1 MRAWLP
7 ISLVSTAFVCATAS
21 ARVPVQRTRFELPS
35 SNGHG
40 AIIFELD
47 DARRITQ
54 FREHPYAVEEPQ
66 LDPDGEEIWNGS
78 GFAAVHTRDLLFD
91 AYFGVRT
98 TDGAVWLPSTPADL
112 DASGYLG
119 FDDAPGGTGIVSLV
133 QQHGALIATT
143 HAFAPMD
150 LPHAGFVMVLELHN
164 DGNVP
169 LVGVQAFSLQNFHL
183 GPGRP
188 ASSFAVGQD
197 NGSTGETLE
206 HDLTGGDARFAER
219 GFAGVVVARAL
230 ADIEHYGTSE
240 DGDPYST
247 VIDGQDLED
256 NPPNPSA
263 VDDAVGAW
271 QFDVGTL
278 DPGETAWIGVA
289 VTHWGDPF
297 AGDEVDGWLTEWID
311 DRDPAQIVADE
322 RSGWAELH
330 ASLVAPQTDAYEAM
344 VLRQSVAMLRMGQ
357 VRESDVY
364 LREWLDQDGVQR
376 RTRLPELEDPA
387 QLPAVVTHRGTGAM
401 LASLPPGNWTY
412 AWIRDGAYAIAAM
425 ARMGMSTQA
434 RDGLE
439 FYLTAEAGRFVD
451 WQELEGYDM
460 PPYQISLVRYQ
471 GFGVEETDFNEFGP
485 NLELDGFGLFLWAL
499 ASYVDSSGDVGF
511 AEDRWPVVSE
521 RVADVLVALI
531 EPSTGLLRPDS
542 SIWETHWNGRERH
555 WAYTNIVAVRG
566 LCDAS
571 QLAEQV
577 GDRERA
583 DTYRETAVALRTAI
597 AEQLRDG
604 DGALASN
611 TEELATGGGHFDAS
625 VLDAIAMGLF
635 DPTEST
641 ASATLAALDTA
652 LLVDASEVGWSRN
665 DDRFDHGGGE
675 DLSPWGSDYD
685 SAEWVVTDLRGA
697 IATRAAGDAAR
708 SDAIL
713 QWVTAQSFANY
724 GMIAETYDEA
734 LGTYKFNT
742 PMLGFGAGAYALALL
757 NRDGLAVDPA
767 CGAFFEGGGTD
778 DTGTGSDTSETTASG
793 GDETSA
799 PDTGSGDATASATAS
814 ATEGATASAT
824 ISATLGDDDT
834 GDDETTDGAG
844 ADTDGGCGC
853 RTDRSASGLGSS
865 GWLVLFGLGLLRRR
879 RTLVATL
886 LAAACGGESA
896 RDNQDETGNDD
907 VMTTIEPTSTMTMT
921 TTATDDT
928 TVTTTMSPDTSGTDD
943 DSSTGDPTGGTE
955 VDVCPTAFEYADGN
969 GIAAVRISGEWQG
982 FDLPTATSLEQ
993 DGDTWRGTI
1002 DLAPGLHAYKVV
1014 VDDADSTDWIL
1025 DPAQG
1030 RRKYVDDVEN
1040 SAVLVPDCNLPTLVV
1055 DEHAVTR
1062 PSAGAGEITASLRYV
1077 DGAPGDGAQTEAF
1090 TATLRHDFDERPL
1103 TADELVV
1110 DPDSGDA
1117 TLAIGDLDDGKYTI
1131 VVTAVDRG
1139 GRSSTPLR
1147 LPVWVEAEP
1156 FDWRD
1161 AVIYMVMI
1169 DRFKNGDAGNDPG
1182 PTPNADPR
1190 GDFFGG
1196 DFEGV
1201 REAIEDGSLDAL
1213 GVRAI
1218 WLSPFHENPEP
1229 AYLASDGVHFVT
1241 GYHGYW
1247 PIEGRTVDARL
1258 GGEAALREMVAAAHA
1273 HGIRILQDYVI
1284 NHVHEDHTYVA
1295 QHPEWFRTGCV
1306 CGTPG
1311 CDWTA
1316 NALECTFTEY
1326 LPDIDHRV
1334 PEANAAFVDDAV
1346 WWLDTFDLDGLRV
1359 DAVKHVEEAATRNL
1373 AAAVREGFE
1382 TAGTRY
1388 FLMGETA
1395 MGWNDCPDPCN
1406 DENYGTISRY
1416 VGPHGLDGQFDFVL
1430 YHGVSY
1436 RVFAYGDNGMLHA
1449 DYWFDHGQS
1458 KWPDGA
1464 VMTPYIGSHDTARF
1478 ATIADYRGQD
1488 PAHDRGIPGNQWSNT
1503 AVAPGDGEP
1512 YRRARVAFAWLLGLP
1527 GAPLMYYGDEYGQWG
1542 GSDPNNRLMWRDQD
1556 DLSADESDTLA
1567 FVRELGQA
1575 RQEVLA
1581 LRRGDYLS
1589 LGATEDTLVF
1599 ARHVGPGDAAIVAL
1613 TRAGTEQQIEV
1624 DVVQLGLDPGT
1635 MLDDVLGGAGAT
1647 VDGGGDVTI
1656 TVPAGGAVILVP

>member
-1 MRAWLP
+1 MRVSFAVS
-7 ISLVSTAFVCATAS
+7 SLATALLCTS
-21 ARVPVQRTRFELPS
+21 VAAQVPVQRTRFELPS

-40 AIIFELD
+40 ALLVDLD
-47 DARRITQ
+47 DTRRVTQ
-54 FREHPYAVEEPQ
+54 FREHPYAAEEPQ
-66 LDPDGEEIWNGS
+66 LDAAGEEIWNGS
-78 GFAAVHTRDLLFD
+78 GFAAVHTRDVLFD

-98 TDGAVWLPSTPADL
+98 SDGSVWLPSLAVDL

-119 FDDAPGGTGIVSLV
+119 VDDDATGGTGIVTIV
-133 QQHGALIATT
+133 QQHGALVATT
-143 HAFAPMD
+143 HAFMPMD
-150 LPHAGFVMVLELHN
+150 LPHAGFVMALELRN
-164 DGNVP
+164 DGNTP
-169 LVGVQAFSLQNFHL
+169 LTNVQAFSLHNFHL
-183 GPGRP
+183 GSGRP
-188 ASSFAVGQD
+188 ASSFDVGQD
-197 NGSTGETLE
+197 NGSNGETLE
-206 HDLTGGDARFAER
+206 HTQGRFDER
-219 GFAGVVVARAL
+219 GFAGVVVTRAL
-230 ADIEHYGTSE
+230 APVDRFGTTE
-240 DGDPYST
+240 GDDPYLT
-247 VIDGQDLED
+247 VAGGADLLD
-256 NPPNPSA
+256 NPPNAAA

-271 QFDVGTL
+271 QYDVGTL
-278 DPGETAWIGVA
+278 DPGETAWVGIVA
-289 VTHWGDPF
+289 AHWGDPF
-297 AGDEVDGWLTEWID
+297 AQAEVDGWLTEWID
-311 DRDPAQIVADE
+311 DRDVEQIVADE
-322 RSGWAELH
+322 RSGWADFH
-330 ASLVAPQTDAYEAM
+330 AGLTPPTGDAYESM
-344 VLRQSVAMLRMGQ
+344 VVRQSAAMLRMGQ

-364 LREWLDQDGVQR
+364 LRQWLDQDGVVR
-376 RTRLPELEDPA
+376 RTRLPTLDDPA
-387 QLPAVVTHRGTGAM
+387 ELPGTVTHRGTGAV

-425 ARMGMSTQA
+425 ARLGMDTQA
-434 RDGLE
+434 RDGLQ
-439 FYLTAEAGRFVD
+439 FYLEAEAGRFAD

-471 GFGVEETDFNEFGP
+471 GFGVEETDFNDFGP

-499 ASYVDSSGDVGF
+499 ATYVDTSGDLAFV
-511 AEDRWPVVSE
+511 EDAWPVVSE
-521 RVADVLVALI
+521 RVADVIVAMV

-555 WAYTNIVAVRG
+555 WAYTNIVAARG
-566 LCDAS
+566 LCDAA
-571 QLAEQV
+571 QLAEQL
-577 GDRERA
+577 GDRTRA
-583 DTYRETAVALRTAI
+583 DGYRETAIALRTAI

-604 DGALASN
+604 DGAIASN
-611 TEELATGGGHFDAS
+611 TEELATGSGHVDAA

-635 DPTEST
+635 DPTAET
-641 ASATLAALDTA
+641 AIATLAALDAA
-652 LLVDASEVGWSRN
+652 LLAEAGEVGWSRN

-697 IATRAAGDAAR
+697 IATRAAGDTDR

-713 QWVTAQSFANY
+713 QWVTAQSFTNF
-724 GMIAETYDEA
+724 GMVAETYDEVD
-734 LGTYKFNT
+734 GTYKFNT
-742 PMLGFGAGAYALALL
+742 PMLGFGAGAYTLALL
-757 NRDGLAVDPA
+757 HRDGLAVDAA
-767 CGAFFEGGGTD
+767 CGEFFEGGGGDETGD
-778 DTGTGSDTSETTASG
+778 TGDTGDTSASGSDDTSSPDTGTGT
-793 GDETSA
+793 
-799 PDTGSGDATASATAS
+799 ATADDTATA
-814 ATEGATASAT
+814 GAT
-824 ISATLGDDDT
+824 ISATLGDETSSDD
-834 GDDETTDGAG
+834 TTDGSG
-844 ADTDGGCGC
+844 ANEGGGCGC
-853 RTDRSASGLGSS
+853 RTDSRSSS
-865 GWLVLFGLGLLRRR
+865 TGWLALFGLGLVRRR
-879 RTLVATL
+879 RRL
-886 LAAACGGESA
+886 LAAAVLATACGGDTTREVG
-896 RDNQDETGNDD
+896 DDTTGDD
-907 VMTTIEPTSTMTMT
+907 TMTTIEPTTLTSSATADTSVST
-921 TTATDDT
+921 TD
-928 TVTTTMSPDTSGTDD
+928 SADTSGTDD

-955 VDVCPTAFEYADGN
+955 VEVCPTAFAYADGN
-969 GIAAVRISGEWQG
+969 GISAVRIAGEWQG
-982 FDLPTATSLEQ
+982 FDLPTAVALEQ
-993 DGDTWRGTI
+993 DGDAWRGTI

-1014 VDDADSTDWIL
+1014 VDDGSGTQWLL
-1025 DPAQG
+1025 DPGQG

-1040 SAVLVPDCNLPTLVV
+1040 SAVLVPDCNLPSFVV
-1055 DEHAVTR
+1055 EDSAAVR
-1062 PSAGAGEITASLRYV
+1062 PSAGAGEITATLRYV
-1077 DGAPGDGAQTEAF
+1077 DGAPGDGPEVDAF
-1090 TATLRHDFDERPL
+1090 TAVLRHDFDERTL
-1103 TADELVV
+1103 TSDELVV
-1110 DPDSGDA
+1110 DAESGDV
-1117 TLAIGDLDDGKYTI
+1117 TIAIGDLDDGKYTI

-1147 LPVWVEAEP
+1147 LPIWIEAEA

-1161 AVIYMVMI
+1161 AVVYMVMT
-1169 DRFKNGDAGNDPG
+1169 DRFANGDASNDPD

-1190 GDFFGG
+1190 GDFLGG
-1196 DFEGV
+1196 DFDGV
-1201 REAIEDGSLDAL
+1201 RAAIEDGSLDAL

-1229 AYLASDGVHFVT
+1229 AFLASDGVHFVT

-1247 PIEGRTVDARL
+1247 PIDGRAVDARL
-1258 GGEAALREMVAAAHA
+1258 GGEAALRDMVAAAHA

-1295 QHPEWFRTGCV
+1295 EHPDWFRTGCV

-1311 CDWTA
+1311 CDWTV

-1346 WWLDTFDLDGLRV
+1346 WWLDSFDLDGLRV

-1382 TAGTRY
+1382 AAGTRY

-1406 DENYGTISRY
+1406 DENYATISRY

-1478 ATIADYRGQD
+1478 ASIADYRGQD
-1488 PAHDRGIPGNQWSNT
+1488 PAHDRGIPGNQWDNI
-1503 AVAPGDGEP
+1503 AVAPSDGEP
-1512 YRRARVAFAWLLGLP
+1512 YRRARIAFAWLLGLP
-1527 GAPLMYYGDEYGQWG
+1527 GAPLLYYGDEYGQWG
-1542 GSDPNNRLMWRDQD
+1542 GSDPNNRLMWRSD
-1556 DLSADESDTLA
+1556 DALSDDEADTLA

-1575 RQEVLA
+1575 RRDVFA
-1581 LRRGDYLS
+1581 LRRGEYLS

-1613 TRAGTEQQIEV
+1613 TRAGTDQQIEV

-1635 MLDDVLGGAGAT
+1635 VLDDVLGGPGAT

-1656 TVPAGGAVILVP
+1656 DVPASGAVILIP